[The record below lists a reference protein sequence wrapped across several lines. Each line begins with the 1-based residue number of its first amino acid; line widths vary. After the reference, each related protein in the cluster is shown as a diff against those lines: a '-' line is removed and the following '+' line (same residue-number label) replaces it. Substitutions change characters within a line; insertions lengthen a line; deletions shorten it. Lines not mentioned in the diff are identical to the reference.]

1 MEKLLAIDIGNT
13 NITAGFFR
21 NGVLTRK
28 AKIPT
33 ADHARYGRRFKAFIR
48 LSSMKPEDVS
58 AVIIS
63 SVAPAALRRLSYSL
77 RRLVKCRVKIVGSNI
92 SALVRNRYRV
102 KRQVGRDRLVNAFA
116 AKLIYGAPCV
126 IIDFGTAVTFDLVSK
141 SGDYLG
147 GLIMPGIDMS
157 LQGLYEWTALL
168 PRVRLKRAA
177 NIIGKDTAGSIRGGI
192 LFGLGVMCDGL
203 VSRYKAILGKNLKVI
218 ATGGNAGL
226 VKKYSKSIETVDE
239 DLTLRGL
246 YLIHNRMPSVK

>member
-13 NITAGFFR
+13 NITTGVFK
-21 NGVLTRK
+21 NGALIRK

-33 ADHARYGRRFKAFIR
+33 AGFKDFFGSAGIAP
-48 LSSMKPEDVS
+48 KVVN

-63 SVAPAALRRLSYSL
+63 SVVPKVLTCLMSSL
-77 RRLVKCRVKIVGSNI
+77 KDIIDCKIEVVGRTTNVPVK
-92 SALVRNRYRV
+92 NRYRV
-102 KRQVGRDRLVNAFA
+102 KRQVGQDRLVNAFA